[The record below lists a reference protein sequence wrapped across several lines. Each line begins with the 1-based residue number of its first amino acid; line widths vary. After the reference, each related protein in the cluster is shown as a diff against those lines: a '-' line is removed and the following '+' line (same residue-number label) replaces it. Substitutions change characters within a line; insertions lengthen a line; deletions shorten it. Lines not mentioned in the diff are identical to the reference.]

1 MSAAALLPPVCLVLL
16 VLCFGR
22 AALLSGR
29 GYHWREALLA
39 GAVVWGV
46 LVVAC
51 TEGLSLF
58 GLLTWPWLV
67 ALWGLAA
74 AVALGVLVLTRA
86 GYWAGGGADL
96 TPGPF
101 PEGKESQ
108 CSDGQHLSW
117 RRGGWVMGQS
127 RTDSARCGAALARQG
142 VRAGRLPERMVVLAI
157 CGLGAI
163 VGIAGLTAIV
173 APPNTYD
180 SMTYHLPR
188 VMHWIQNQSVAHY
201 PTHIP
206 RQLHFSP
213 GAEYILTHLHL
224 LAGNDRLLN
233 LVQWL
238 GMVGSVVGVSL
249 LAQRLGAARRGQ
261 VLASVVAATLPMG
274 MLQASSAQNDYVV
287 TFWLVCLAY
296 FTLAAI
302 RSPGWGVSAAVGASL
317 GLALLTKA
325 TAYLFAAPLV
335 VWLLVGYGRSLRWRC
350 YRHVLLIAVV
360 ALALNLGHWLRNTN
374 LYGAPLVWQDGTS
387 TSSYTNEVIGVAT
400 LLSNVIRNGSLHASV
415 PVGSEQVRAQ
425 IGQQLAQWIERAH
438 ALIGIDAS
446 DPRTTWQQVTTS
458 ESQQFRLEPF
468 HMHED
473 IASNPLHLLLIL
485 YALVA
490 VCASGALKRAPV
502 LLYAGGLVVGFLL
515 FCLVLKWQ
523 PWHSRL
529 HLPLF
534 VLWAPA
540 VSIALSRGWSRRI
553 GHGAAAVLL
562 VAALVLIGYNET
574 RPLYGPRSIFF
585 AERADQYFATRP
597 FGADYRAAIRYL
609 NAQPHRHIGLV
620 LGENAWEYPFW
631 ALLESQDRDRP
642 RLEHVLVGNDSGRLA
657 TQRQRPA
664 AIICVSC
671 AAAQVERVMAGYR
684 GLHRFGIV
692 IVIEHTE

>member
-1 MSAAALLPPVCLVLL
+1 
-16 VLCFGR
+16 
-22 AALLSGR
+22 
-29 GYHWREALLA
+29 
-39 GAVVWGV
+39 
-46 LVVAC
+46 
-51 TEGLSLF
+51 
-58 GLLTWPWLV
+58 
-67 ALWGLAA
+67 
-74 AVALGVLVLTRA
+74 
-86 GYWAGGGADL
+86 
-96 TPGPF
+96 
-101 PEGKESQ
+101 
-108 CSDGQHLSW
+108 
-117 RRGGWVMGQS
+117 
-127 RTDSARCGAALARQG
+127 
-142 VRAGRLPERMVVLAI
+142 
-157 CGLGAI
+157 
-163 VGIAGLTAIV
+163 
-173 APPNTYD
+173 
-180 SMTYHLPR
+180 MTYHLPR

-206 RQLHFSP
+206 RQLHFPP
-213 GAEYILTHLHL
+213 GAEYILTHLHI

-249 LAQRLGAARRGQ
+249 LAQRLGAAGAGQ
-261 VLASVVAATLPMG
+261 VVASVVAATLPMG
-274 MLQASSAQNDYVV
+274 MLQASSTQNDYVV

-296 FTLAAI
+296 FALVAF
-302 RSPGWGVSAAVGASL
+302 RRPGWSISAAVGASL

-325 TAYLFAAPLV
+325 TAYLFAAPLL
-335 VWLLVGYGRSLRWRC
+335 VWLLVGYGRSMRWRC

-374 LYGAPLVWQDGTS
+374 LYGTPLARQDGTS

-400 LLSNVIRNGSLHASV
+400 LLSNVIRNASLHASV

-446 DPRTTWQQVTTS
+446 DPRTTWKQVGTPARR
-458 ESQQFRLEPF
+458 QLRLESF

-473 IASNPLHLLLIL
+473 IAGNPLHLLLIL
-485 YALVA
+485 YALGA
-490 VCASGALKRAPV
+490 VCARGALRRGPA
-502 LLYAGGLVVGFLL
+502 LLYAGVLVAGFLL

-540 VSIALSRGWSRRI
+540 VSIALSRGWSHRI

-562 VAALVLIGYNET
+562 VGALVLIGYNET
-574 RPLYGPRSIFF
+574 RPLYGPRSIFST
-585 AERADQYFATRP
+585 ERADQYFATRP

-620 LGENAWEYPFW
+620 LGANAWEYPFW
-631 ALLESQDRDRP
+631 ALLEDQAGHGP
-642 RLEHVLVGNDSGRLA
+642 RLEHVLVGNVSSRLA
-657 TQRQRPA
+657 TQRQRPE

-671 AAAQVERVMAGYR
+671 SAAQVERVVAGSR
-684 GLHRFGIV
+684 ALHRFGIV
-692 IVIEHTE
+692 TVIEHTE